1 MNDLIIQKLNKQENL
16 PWDLFLLA
24 DPSRKVIENY
34 LANSEIYIAKM
45 NEEIVGE
52 FILINIL
59 KDVVELK
66 NIAVAKNQQGKGIG
80 KQLVMKAIRVS
91 KENGAKRIEVGTGN
105 SSLNQLALYQKCGF
119 RITGIDKDFFT
130 KNYPEKIVENGIK
143 CVDMIRLTIEF

>member
-34 LANSEIYIAKM
+34 LTNSEIYIAKM

-52 FILINIL
+52 FILINIS

-91 KENGAKRIEVGTGN
+91 KENGVKRIEVGTGN